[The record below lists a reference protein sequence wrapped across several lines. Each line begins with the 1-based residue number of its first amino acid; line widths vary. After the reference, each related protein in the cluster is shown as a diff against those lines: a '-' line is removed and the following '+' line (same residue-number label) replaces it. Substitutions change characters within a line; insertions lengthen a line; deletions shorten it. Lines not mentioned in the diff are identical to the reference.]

1 MFKMTTDLFDEFC
14 SAILCVEGLGLKYK
28 GAAITHIAKNDNDQV
43 TFWSGDP
50 DDNLSEQILLDVKTE
65 REYLNE
71 IEAML

>member
-1 MFKMTTDLFDEFC
+1 MTSFAAQL
-14 SAILCVEGLGLKYK
+14 LCIEGLGLKYK

-50 DDNLSEQILLDVKTE
+50 DDNFSEQILFDAQTE

>member
-1 MFKMTTDLFDEFC
+1 MTSF
-14 SAILCVEGLGLKYK
+14 AAQPLCIEGLGLKYK

-50 DDNLSEQILLDVKTE
+50 DDNFSEQILLDAQTE

-71 IEAML
+71 IEIML

>member
-1 MFKMTTDLFDEFC
+1 MSEMITDLFDEFC
-14 SAILCVEGLGLKYK
+14 SDVLCIEGLGLKYK
-28 GAAITHIAKNDNDQV
+28 GAAITHITKNDDDQV

-50 DDNLSEQILLDVKTE
+50 DDNFSEQILLDTKTE

>member
-1 MFKMTTDLFDEFC
+1 MHEMTTDLFDEFC
-14 SAILCVEGLGLKYK
+14 SDVLCIEGLGLKYK
-28 GAAITHIAKNDNDQV
+28 GAAITHIAKNDDDQV

-50 DDNLSEQILLDVKTE
+50 GDNFSEQILLDTKTE

>member
-1 MFKMTTDLFDEFC
+1 MPEMTTDLFDEFC
-14 SAILCVEGLGLKYK
+14 SDDLCIEDLGLKYK

-50 DDNLSEQILLDVKTE
+50 DDNFSEQILLDAQTE

-71 IEAML
+71 IEVML